1 MTPLSTDDFPYTIG
15 YVSELL
21 SLEEPQLLTLVQT
34 LGFTPKT
41 EEGSGR
47 TLFTHQELE
56 LLKKAAEL
64 QRHGDN
70 LETIGKHLG
79 PANSDESPKI
89 NRSPIPGASLLT
101 TPPQVSNQEG
111 SSASQNRPM
120 GGNGSPHRDVGRS
133 ASREDVKNLNQPGN
147 RRAEFLGSNPTGS
160 NPGSVSSTYGSRS
173 LTSSASSSSTSAAD
187 SITVMVEAVSQ
198 VKESIL
204 KDLAHLLDD
213 KLAGLDEVV
222 VELIRCKSE
231 NDSLKKRLNDAVRAR
246 ESLEQELGRFKPVQ
260 FGFYRKL

>member
-70 LETIGKHLG
+70 LETISKHLG
-79 PANSDESPKI
+79 PSNSDEPSKA

-101 TPPQVSNQEG
+101 TPPQVANQDA
-111 SSASQNRPM
+111 SSAAPNRPM
-120 GGNGSPHRDVGRS
+120 GGNGSQHRDAGRP
-133 ASREDVKNLNQPGN
+133 APREESKNFNQPNQPGN
-147 RRAEFLGSNPTGS
+147 RRVDLPGSNSG
-160 NPGSVSSTYGSRS
+160 NVSSSYGSRS
-173 LTSSASSSSTSAAD
+173 LTASASSSSTSAAD

>member
-21 SLEEPQLLTLVQT
+21 SLEEPQLLTLVKT

-70 LETIGKHLG
+70 LDTIGKHLG
-79 PANSDESPKI
+79 PTNPDQASRA
-89 NRSPIPGASLLT
+89 NRSPIPGASLLS
-101 TPPQVSNQEG
+101 TPPQVLNQDAP
-111 SSASQNRPM
+111 SSSSNRPM
-120 GGNGSPHRDVGRS
+120 GGNAAPNRESGRPSP
-133 ASREDVKNLNQPGN
+133 AREDSKNYNQPNGN
-147 RRAEFLGSNPTGS
+147 RRVDL
-160 NPGSVSSTYGSRS
+160 PGSTYGASRS
-173 LTSSASSSSTSAAD
+173 LTASTTSSSTSAAD

>member
-79 PANSDESPKI
+79 PSNSDEPSKA

-101 TPPQVSNQEG
+101 TPPQVASKEA

-120 GGNGSPHRDVGRS
+120 GGNGSQQRDAGRP
-133 ASREDVKNLNQPGN
+133 APREESKNFNQHNQSGGN
-147 RRAEFLGSNPTGS
+147 RRVDLPGSNSGT
-160 NPGSVSSTYGSRS
+160 VSSAYGSRS
-173 LTSSASSSSTSAAD
+173 LAASASSSSTSAAD